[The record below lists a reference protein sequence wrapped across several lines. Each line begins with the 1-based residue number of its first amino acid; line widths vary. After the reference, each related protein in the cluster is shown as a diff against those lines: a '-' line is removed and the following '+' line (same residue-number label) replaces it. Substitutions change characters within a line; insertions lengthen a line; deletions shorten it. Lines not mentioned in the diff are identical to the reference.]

1 MLGAVGAY
9 SWSGTVVHQTGYTV
23 DILPSSA
30 FKETL
35 QDNDH
40 SSLLGT
46 HQSTVV
52 FSEKHTHYFNDSLSW
67 SQFNHCSRKMS
78 LHRQFCS

>member
-9 SWSGTVVHQTGYTV
+9 SWSGTVVHQTGSTV

-30 FKETL
+30 FEETL

-40 SSLLGT
+40 SSLLGR
-46 HQSTVV
+46 HQPFCMFVPSRVKRLNLN
-52 FSEKHTHYFNDSLSW
+52 SSL
-67 SQFNHCSRKMS
+67 
-78 LHRQFCS
+78 